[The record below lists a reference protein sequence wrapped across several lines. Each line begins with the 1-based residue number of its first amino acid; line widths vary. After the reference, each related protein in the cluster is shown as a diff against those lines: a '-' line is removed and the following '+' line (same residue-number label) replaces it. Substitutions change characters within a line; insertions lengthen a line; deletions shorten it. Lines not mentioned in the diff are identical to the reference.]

1 LLLISDLLGLNRDM
15 NVGILRNLGMNG
27 EFSVCYRNER
37 VIVIITKTDVIK
49 KIIID
54 LTDANKN

>member
-1 LLLISDLLGLNRDM
+1 M